1 MKDKILACI
10 KQFFIYTRLVFRS
23 PYTHTT
29 LLLLCLGISITCF
42 VFLYRLNT
50 KPEQQ
55 IIENYDQYIEV
66 MELLEKN
73 IIEKIDATEDA
84 VITAI
89 GGSNDFTLFAIRTL
103 DARYQSL
110 LDAQTRRTL
119 DSFYREDVLVA
130 ERREAAAAFSAGR
143 YNTANRLY
151 SEISAAH
158 PDDQEVRFYQY
169 YALFLSNRQD
179 RDNYRQIEEA
189 FILLE
194 RQGYTRREVTE
205 TLRFI
210 SEEMGVNEENQL

>member
-1 MKDKILACI
+1 MKDKILAYLKKMCL
-10 KQFFIYTRLVFRS
+10 YCRLVFCS

-29 LLLLCLGISITCF
+29 LLLLCLGTSIICLVYF
-42 VFLYRLNT
+42 YRLYT

-55 IIENYDQYIEV
+55 IIEETFPYIEA

-73 IIEKIDATEDA
+73 IIEKIDATED
-84 VITAI
+84 VLITAI
-89 GGSNDFTLFAIRTL
+89 VNSNDFTLFAIRTL
-103 DARYQSL
+103 DSRYQSL
-110 LDAQTRRTL
+110 LEAQTRRTL

-130 ERREAAAAFSAGR
+130 ERRDAAAAFTAGR
-143 YNTANRLY
+143 YITASRLY
-151 SEISAAH
+151 RDIAAAH

-189 FILLE
+189 MTLLE
-194 RQGYTRREVTE
+194 RQGYTRREITE

-210 SEEMGVNEENQL
+210 SEEMSMHEENQL